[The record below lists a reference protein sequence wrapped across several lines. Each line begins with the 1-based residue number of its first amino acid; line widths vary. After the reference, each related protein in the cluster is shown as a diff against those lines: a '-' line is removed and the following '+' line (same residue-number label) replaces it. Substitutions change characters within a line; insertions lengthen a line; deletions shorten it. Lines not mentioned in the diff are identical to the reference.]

1 MSSPSTPKAS
11 PAKPASP
18 SPPSWPGTPRPT
30 RTFSRAPPVDL
41 GDRLANARNLRP
53 DDAPPPPP
61 PLQGT
66 FPAFGGGTMMQPPV
80 HSAFGPALD
89 HKFGPKYGGVPG
101 SNISPYDTGG
111 KTPGNKH
118 LPASTMTETDF
129 ERKYGS
135 FARRGTDAQGGR
147 TIISPGGVTTPVTTE
162 IEAMGILESLEM
174 ARLEHEKK
182 VGPLPVPSDAKDRLV
197 LLGPFRLIKQACTSK
212 ADTKGYAEM
221 SAWLDAHMHE
231 ELHKLVVSDE
241 VLPEVVYAVHIPMTD
256 TDWKFY
262 NDVLAMCFPEA
273 LELHNALATGYDA
286 MDQFTDSHEFAKAG
300 FPDEQSELT
309 KDALT
314 MPDKTKEE
322 MLAVMVKRHRLSLP
336 WDYGRPVQ
344 FRPDLVPEE
353 LGGKLKGYQE

>member
-18 SPPSWPGTPRPT
+18 SPLSSPETPRPL

-53 DDAPPPPP
+53 DDAPPPPSP
-61 PLQGT
+61 QAS
-66 FPAFGGGTMMQPPV
+66 FPAFGGGVMMQAPV
-80 HSAFGPALD
+80 HSAIGPALD
-89 HKFGPKYGGVPG
+89 HKVGPMYGGVPG
-101 SNISPYDTGG
+101 SYISPYDTGG
-111 KTPGNKH
+111 KAPGDKH
-118 LPASTMTETDF
+118 LLASTMTEAEF

-135 FARRGTDAQGGR
+135 FARRGTDAQSQR
-147 TIISPGGVTTPVTTE
+147 TIISPGGVVIPVTTE
-162 IEAMGILESLEM
+162 IEAMGILEKLEM
-174 ARLEHEKK
+174 ERLEKEKK
-182 VGPLPVPSDAKDRLV
+182 AGPPSVPSGAKDRLV
-197 LLGPFRLIKQACTSK
+197 LLGPFRLIKKACASK

-231 ELHKLVVSDE
+231 ELHKVVVSDE

-262 NDVLAMCFPEA
+262 NDALAMCFPEA

-286 MDQFTDSHEFAKAG
+286 MDHFTDSHEFAKAG
-300 FPDEQSELT
+300 FPNEQSELT

-322 MLAVMVKRHRLSLP
+322 MLTVMVKQHRLSLP